1 MSASFVCFAAAAELF
16 GRMRATSVGFAD
28 DDPPVHSSSTLFHFF
43 ITSSCACASSA
54 AGNKSSGARD
64 RDSSAPVLAATAR
77 DDDVFSSRVE
87 CRSTT
92 HQRAHEFIQ
101 RRFER
106 AHAFVRRRQ
115 RREFV
120 VDVFAQRAHA
130 SASILSLGVRE
141 LLKRHLHDG
150 EFQP

>member
-16 GRMRATSVGFAD
+16 GRMRATSDDGFAD

-43 ITSSCACASSA
+43 ITSSCACASSS

-64 RDSSAPVLAATAR
+64 RDSSAPVLAATSR

-92 HQRAHEFIQ
+92 INARMSLFNVASSA
-101 RRFER
+101 RTRP
-106 AHAFVRRRQ
+106 
-115 RREFV
+115 FV
-120 VDVFAQRAHA
+120 VVNAASSSSMSSLSARTRARP
-130 SASILSLGVRE
+130 S
-141 LLKRHLHDG
+141 
-150 EFQP
+150 